1 MSSSV
6 VVALVKFCETL
17 ADKSVD
23 VTSKLRVLSTLNE
36 VTLTLSELSES
47 GVGRAVRK
55 LKNEPGEL
63 GQTACTLISK
73 WKNLLSEHIKQE
85 SVNLCIPGNSKA
97 TVVNGE
103 PKSCGKTCSPNNLLP
118 TINEKKT
125 KVISSPRNSSKESGK
140 NVTPTAAQLA
150 IHSCNNSPLHN
161 RNSTS
166 RCIPNGSSPHDSYT
180 PPKVHHESPSS
191 KCKLVSNKKRK
202 SVEVVDSIDS
212 SSGISFMDSLNV
224 GTSIRSHRKKKCSQ
238 TTASNSDTQYGG
250 SQKPEISAPKVPLRP
265 SEEFCA
271 EIISSLFEPVNRPDV
286 VHHPRTPQLDETVD
300 EDGFESGDLKFKS
313 KKVLWVPKPNR
324 SAAVLPSYSNLS
336 NDFPC
341 FFDPPSLIDLCV
353 DVLARNISRLDHV
366 GQVPYELLAK
376 ALRGASVEDLTR
388 IERYNPQFVG
398 LSDDLWQKYVNRDF
412 QHLSSVRRRPDETW
426 CEFYNRLS
434 KEEAKRLDR
443 IISQS
448 ARKVKEEQENFL
460 LLVRRTTL
468 TTEVITPRQ
477 MQRRGSRQTNNG
489 PNNKALPYFKPRN
502 MSHPSPNATD
512 KRNKVNHPIASTSS
526 TTTAGSS
533 GVYGGGSGGLLSK
546 LRKQFHSGHLR

>member
-250 SQKPEISAPKVPLRP
+250 SQKPEISAPK
-265 SEEFCA
+265 
-271 EIISSLFEPVNRPDV
+271 
-286 VHHPRTPQLDETVD
+286 LDETVD

-448 ARKVKEEQENFL
+448 ARKVKEEQEM
-460 LLVRRTTL
+460 RRTTL